1 MELLYLF
8 FVFMT
13 IVAVLTLRRPLYQ
26 SVLAGIAVTI
36 VLWKITPRIW
46 LQQILAVFS
55 SWDSLSVP
63 LSLYLITYL
72 QRMLEARMQLR
83 LAQQDLNGLF
93 HNRRIN
99 ASIASIF
106 IGLLPS
112 AAAMIIC
119 GDIVKESTD
128 DYLSPKEQA
137 FITNWFRHIPE
148 SSLPTYSSVLL
159 MVSLAGIP
167 LSRFLCGMIIPIFIL
182 ILIGYYP
189 YVHRLP
195 IDPGTPKSN
204 DRAADL
210 LHLFKH
216 LWSLIAIIMLILIFK
231 ISVVPAVI
239 IVIAVAA
246 LVYRIKLYELKGM
259 IADSFEPQ
267 LLLNVTLVLILKDFI
282 ACTGVLARLPQ
293 TLSALPIPAY
303 LIFAI
308 LFFVGGIISGANG
321 IIALGAPVAFA
332 ALPCN
337 VPLAVMLM
345 CMCHAAS
352 QVSPT
357 HVCLTVA
364 SEYYGITLGDLIKKT
379 LPRSLLFCALMLLY
393 YNLMT
398 LCG

>member
-1 MELLYLF
+1 
-8 FVFMT
+8 
-13 IVAVLTLRRPLYQ
+13 
-26 SVLAGIAVTI
+26 
-36 VLWKITPRIW
+36 
-46 LQQILAVFS
+46 
-55 SWDSLSVP
+55 
-63 LSLYLITYL
+63 
-72 QRMLEARMQLR
+72 MLEARTQLR

-159 MVSLAGIP
+159 MVSLAGIS
-167 LSRFLCGMIIPIFIL
+167 LSEFLCGMIIPICAL

-195 IDPGTPKSN
+195 IDPGTPCSSN
-204 DRAADL
+204 RFADL

-231 ISVVPAVI
+231 MSVVPAVI
-239 IVIAVAA
+239 IVIVTAA
-246 LVYRIKLYELKGM
+246 FIYRFKSYELKDM
-259 IADSFEPQ
+259 IASSFEPQ
-267 LLLNVTLVLILKDFI
+267 LLLNVTLVLILKEFI
-282 ACTGVLARLPQ
+282 ACTGVLTRLPEV
-293 TLSALPIPAY
+293 LSVLPIPAY
-303 LIFAI
+303 MIFAI
-308 LFFVGGIISGANG
+308 LFFVGGVISGANG

-332 ALPCN
+332 ALPCS

-364 SEYYGITLGDLIKKT
+364 SEYYDITLGDLIKKT
-379 LPRSLLFCALMLLY
+379 LPRSLLFCGLMLLY
-393 YNLMT
+393 YNL
-398 LCG
+398 LILLV